1 MTFERIAISLA
12 RQLGRPLAVGVT
24 SAGIVA
30 CTLAAMVSAWRDA
43 VLLWS
48 GAATG
53 WLSLI
58 YLSILQNSQN
68 REAAATQAKF
78 DELLHA
84 TQGARD
90 ELIGLEERSAEEI
103 AVLRQRRPS

>member
-1 MTFERIAISLA
+1 MSFDRMSIWLA
-12 RQLGRPLAVGVT
+12 RQLGRPIAVGIT
-24 SAGIVA
+24 SVVIIA
-30 CTLAAMVSAWRDA
+30 CVFAAMVPNWRDA

-68 REAAATQAKF
+68 REMAATQAKF

-84 TQGARD
+84 TVGARD
-90 ELIGLEERSAEEI
+90 ELIGLEERSTDEI
-103 AVLRQRRPS
+103 AAMRQRRE